1 MKYRAGEPPKSHYRA
16 DDRCFMSNGQWYFG
30 TREGIDVGP
39 YASREAAEFA
49 IARLIKQLE
58 GVADREE
65 AIKVV
70 RQFLLF
76 I

>member
-1 MKYRAGEPPKSHYRA
+1 MKYRDGEAPKSHYRA
-16 DDRCFMSNGQWYFG
+16 DDRCFMSNGKWFFS

-49 IARLIKQLE
+49 IARLIKQLD
-58 GVADREE
+58 GVTEADE
-65 AIKVV
+65 AVKVV
-70 RQFLLF
+70 RQFLLL